1 MENRGRKLQTL
12 SANWKLIFDWMDE
25 LLRLIE
31 LSESLWQAFDL
42 IWFRLF
48 ILFLLRPKFKILV
61 ALRGRAEYTPRI
73 GKDHCT
79 ADLQLNWFLFSNS
92 FTTYNWQ
99 QIVLSGLIQSS

>member
-48 ILFLLRPKFKILV
+48 ILFLLQPKFKILFAHGV
-61 ALRGRAEYTPRI
+61 EQSTLHVKGRITVR
-73 GKDHCT
+73 
-79 ADLQLNWFLFSNS
+79 
-92 FTTYNWQ
+92 
-99 QIVLSGLIQSS
+99 QISSSTGFYSVLVSLHTIDNVLSCLV